1 MVEPLLSKIKSPLP
15 MIEVDQQSTLIGMV
29 AAGLGISFLPS
40 LSCQS
45 WANPETTHRALSFG
59 DFHRI
64 IQITRYVDQDLMPC
78 VTEFIKLYL
87 RNIQDSKFNSK
98 DGVEIITVED
108 AAIVKFLN

>member
-1 MVEPLLSKIKSPLP
+1 

-45 WANPETTHRALSFG
+45 WANPGTTHRALGFG

-64 IQITRYVDQDLMPC
+64 IQMTRYVEQDLMPC
-78 VTEFIKLYL
+78 VTEFIQLYL
-87 RNIQDSKFNSK
+87 RNIQDSKYNAK
-98 DGVEIITVED
+98 DGVELIPVTET
-108 AAIVKFLN
+108 AKSKFLH

>member
-1 MVEPLLSKIKSPLP
+1 
-15 MIEVDQQSTLIGMV
+15 MV

-45 WANPETTHRALSFG
+45 WANPETTHRSLGFG

-78 VTEFIKLYL
+78 VTAFIRLYL
-87 RNIQDSKFNSK
+87 QEIQDSKFNSK
-98 DGVEIITVED
+98 DGVELIPVNED
-108 AAIVKFLN
+108 AMTIFLN